1 MTIHVAFRQTDIRR
15 AIMAV
20 DMLMNRAD
28 FSEIDLEHLPA
39 TIFNLGHID
48 DEAKARRQDTP
59 HSRLGGH
66 GPNLVPQMSQTKES
80 VMTELVPHKPVNE
93 LWTMG
98 T

>member
-15 AIMAV
+15 AIKAV

-48 DEAKARRQDTP
+48 DEAKLDAKT
-59 HSRLGGH
+59 H
-66 GPNLVPQMSQTKES
+66 GI
-80 VMTELVPHKPVNE
+80 PVWE
-93 LWTMG
+93 AMG
-98 T
+98 RIWYRKCRKQRKAL